1 MASQSL
7 LISCSESALMRNPS
21 VRLPPSSVETACPT
35 APRASRTLD
44 QPLRPSPPG
53 ENCVGSQPAS
63 FEPRYCIHVRK
74 GLNMETY
81 EGHVRTPGDAIILF
95 EACRLGMLPRVQRR
109 LSEKERQSIKSGS
122 VFVWDER
129 EAGMR
134 RWTDGKSW
142 SASRVSGSFLTYRE
156 MEGKRGGGG
165 NGYPPPVTALSRTG
179 RTPESQHSG
188 ESDLDMT
195 TEEGPDGYRYKP
207 DGLVKQSFSI
217 TTSSGNH
224 LHLISYYSR
233 AHPASQQLNSPSSDP
248 QLRQIRPA
256 KGMYPESTVH
266 EHHNIPAVTRSPMA
280 GVPYTTTP
288 QMAGYARQGPPQW
301 PQQQG
306 YAWSQPQQQQSN
318 YPYHNHQYA
327 PSPYANGSS
336 QPANSQSSLQYN
348 QPAPPQTPQ
357 PLERSYSNYENRPP
371 PANQDYQAYDS
382 RRYAQAPPQDSR
394 PPASQPQFFKTEES
408 RPNPSQQPPY
418 SNGMHSN
425 GYRDAQ
431 STTCNDPRYQPRQ
444 TPAPELRSPPS
455 QSQHSRP
462 KSHGNGIA
470 HQASF
475 QQTWSSGPL
484 PPPQTSMASPP
495 AQVRSSQHAQ
505 PTSTPIDPVLMGGAP
520 AAPPRVGHATDASR
534 PAAPQPLRVETN
546 GRSSS
551 LVNGYGT
558 SAASSIPNIN
568 ALIHP
573 SGPKR
578 TSNGNVA
585 LPVNG
590 HTTNGLSTNGYAP
603 NGHSTNGHAP
613 NGQSVNGYHGYP
625 QSSETKSPP
634 ISSPPPSIKRQEDHR
649 DMPKDKSGF
658 GEDRKALNMLNRV
671 FVA

>member
-1 MASQSL
+1 M
-7 LISCSESALMRNPS
+7 SCPELALMRNPS
-21 VRLPPSSVETACPT
+21 IRLPPLSIETACLT
-35 APRASRTLD
+35 AASASRTLD
-44 QPLRPSPPG
+44 QPPRPSPSGANSVEP
-53 ENCVGSQPAS
+53 QPAS
-63 FEPRYCIHVRK
+63 SEPRFCIYVRK

-165 NGYPPPVTALSRTG
+165 NGYPPPVTALSRAG

-188 ESDLDMT
+188 ESDLDMA

-306 YAWSQPQQQQSN
+306 YGWSQPQQQQQQSN
-318 YPYHNHQYA
+318 YQYHNHQYA
-327 PSPYANGSS
+327 PSAYVNGSTQSANGHSS
-336 QPANSQSSLQYN
+336 HQYN

-357 PLERSYSNYENRPP
+357 PLDRSYSNYENRPP
-371 PANQDYQAYDS
+371 PANQDYQAYES
-382 RRYAQAPPQDSR
+382 RRYAQAPPQDNR
-394 PPASQPQFFKTEES
+394 PPPAPQPPFFKSEEA

-418 SNGMHSN
+418 SSGTHSN

-431 STTCNDPRYQPRQ
+431 PTTYYDPRYQPRQ
-444 TPAPELRSPPS
+444 APAREVRSPPS
-455 QSQHSRP
+455 QSQHPRP
-462 KSHGNGIA
+462 KPHSNGIQ
-470 HQASF
+470 HQAPP
-475 QQTWSSGPL
+475 QRTWSTGPL
-484 PPPQTSMASPP
+484 PPPQTSMASPTAP
-495 AQVRSSQHAQ
+495 VRSSQHAQ
-505 PTSTPIDPVLMGGAP
+505 PASTPIDPVLMGGAP
-520 AAPPRVGHATDASR
+520 APSPRVGPATDASR
-534 PAAPQPLRVETN
+534 PPASQPLRVETN

-551 LVNGYGT
+551 LANGYGT

-573 SGPKR
+573 SGPER
-578 TSNGNVA
+578 TSSGTVNPTA
-585 LPVNG
+585 NG
-590 HTTNGLSTNGYAP
+590 HATNPISTNGYA
-603 NGHSTNGHAP
+603 TNGHVTT
-613 NGQSVNGYHGYP
+613 NGQAQNGHAVNGYHGYP